1 MRREWEKL
9 QMETSKVSII
19 IPIYNMAE
27 WIGQAIEGAE
37 KQTLKEL
44 EIICVD
50 DGSTDRS
57 LEVLREYAQKYD
69 NIKVI
74 SQPNLGAG
82 PARNRGID
90 EACGEY
96 LAFLDADDYY
106 YSEDALE
113 YLYKKAKENNASI
126 CRGSSCDDRDGVISF
141 KGLRPERSF
150 AKEGFVS
157 KECFPGPT
165 GYWAGIYNREF
176 LNSSSI
182 RFPNLRRGQDA
193 VFSTEAIAKAGKVY
207 CLDKVVYVYRKEHK
221 TVIYSEEKAV
231 DALRTN
237 YAILRTAS
245 KYGMSA
251 ISSQW
256 KNEIFGEPGAM
267 LYKFAAAGNK
277 QMQELA
283 VKINALIGGGLL
295 EGDEIIHYVDQ
306 VKADKPH
313 VLDRLKKRDAV
324 YVFGAGT
331 IGRKVSAWLLGN
343 GITPEAIIVSDLG
356 QNPSTLEGIPVK
368 PIETID
374 RSLNYEVI
382 IATFWYMQNA
392 IIQTLKEHGVDQITP
407 IDLCTFH
414 LWQDEIVH

>member
-1 MRREWEKL
+1 
-9 QMETSKVSII
+9 
-19 IPIYNMAE
+19 
-27 WIGQAIEGAE
+27 
-37 KQTLKEL
+37 
-44 EIICVD
+44 
-50 DGSTDRS
+50 
-57 LEVLREYAQKYD
+57 
-69 NIKVI
+69 
-74 SQPNLGAG
+74 
-82 PARNRGID
+82 
-90 EACGEY
+90 
-96 LAFLDADDYY
+96 
-106 YSEDALE
+106 
-113 YLYKKAKENNASI
+113 
-126 CRGSSCDDRDGVISF
+126 
-141 KGLRPERSF
+141 
-150 AKEGFVS
+150 
-157 KECFPGPT
+157 
-165 GYWAGIYNREF
+165 
-176 LNSSSI
+176 
-182 RFPNLRRGQDA
+182 
-193 VFSTEAIAKAGKVY
+193 
-207 CLDKVVYVYRKEHK
+207 
-221 TVIYSEEKAV
+221 
-231 DALRTN
+231 
-237 YAILRTAS
+237 
-245 KYGMSA
+245 
-251 ISSQW
+251 
-256 KNEIFGEPGAM
+256 M